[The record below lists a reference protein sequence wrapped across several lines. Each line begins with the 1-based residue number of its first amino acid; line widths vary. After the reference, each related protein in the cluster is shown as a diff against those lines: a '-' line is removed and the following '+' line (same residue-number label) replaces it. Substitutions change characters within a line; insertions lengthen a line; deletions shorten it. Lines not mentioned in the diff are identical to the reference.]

1 MELKDQLTITFSAIA
16 LIISAISLK
25 NSHRINTAQLKLI
38 YNQKLPNIKLLSVD
52 ITKSIPNKST
62 VFDGSYCRI
71 FNGESTANIS
81 LNNKMATF
89 NTNDPSIENGF
100 IQEIKENINKPNAYF
115 TYFNSKPFLIANHAT
130 DIDSFIIDH
139 SNVKMTFH
147 NYGALISGL
156 SIKSLVVYYKPEMDL
171 KKLTFYGNEQNIIT
185 LSPEENNNLVMFFN
199 EVTTNLNNSL
209 CQIPEKIY
217 ENSPHSFTLLRTHMP
232 ENILSYNKLE
242 LNLNCWDLYNN
253 KTELKITIEYNGNFF
268 VSTTTLQN
276 K

>member
-1 MELKDQLTITFSAIA
+1 MELKDKLTITLSVIAI
-16 LIISAISLK
+16 IVSVISLI
-25 NSHRINTAQLKLI
+25 SSYRINCAQLKQM

-52 ITKSIPNKST
+52 ITKSIPNNST

-71 FNGESTANIS
+71 FNGEFTTDIS

-89 NTNDPSIENGF
+89 NANDTSIENGF
-100 IQEIKENINKPNAYF
+100 IQEIKSNINNPNAYF

-130 DIDSFIIDH
+130 NTDSFIIDH

-156 SIKSLVVYYKPEMDL
+156 SIKSLVVYYKPEIDL
-171 KKLTFYGNEQNIIT
+171 KKMTFYGNEQNIIT
-185 LSPEENNNLVMFFN
+185 LSPEENNNLVMFFD

-209 CQIPEKIY
+209 CKIPEKIY
-217 ENSPHSFTLLRTHMP
+217 EDSPISFTLLRTHMP
-232 ENILSYNKLE
+232 ENILTYNKLE

-253 KTELKITIEYNGNFF
+253 KTELKITIKYNGNFF
-268 VSTTTLQN
+268 ISTTTLQN